1 MFDLI
6 RVGSDA
12 GYSHV
17 PHRDGSLIK
26 DSHATLIASEVT
38 CPLECSGLLYSSSS
52 YGDLYKTRKRQR
64 LLNYEVAQK
73 YLYKYRYK
81 KAQVQM

>member
-6 RVGSDA
+6 RVGCDA

-17 PHRDGSLIK
+17 PHRDGSLIR